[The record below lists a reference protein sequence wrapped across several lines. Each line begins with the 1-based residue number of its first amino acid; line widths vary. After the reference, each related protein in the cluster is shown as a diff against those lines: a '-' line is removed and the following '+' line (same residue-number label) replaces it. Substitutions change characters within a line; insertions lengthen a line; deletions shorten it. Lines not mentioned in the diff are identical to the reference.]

1 MKTKEQIIKGKNGPC
16 SFELTKEYFWGQDEE
31 TGVYFK
37 FTVTKNNVTIAV
49 GNMNFPINE
58 KEEITANFK
67 SLEEYEE
74 KCSEIVNK
82 IGSSL
87 PRLIK
92 EDKYEPYLVD
102 LSYEFGKSKLVFG
115 SKYAE
120 LLYAKYCEMV
130 TRKFAYFTAHR
141 IMLETYQEEFKEADA
156 EVKKFN
162 SRKGL
167 YKKIHKVELARLEYN
182 KKLISEHIQNCEKA
196 MAPYVK
202 FREEIYKKS
211 LKKYLSEETSQKME
225 INVLELAIP
234 EAFDTIVG
242 PLGFDDASFDERI
255 DALTKGKLEIPR
267 IQPLVNSAFRY
278 LELKQKTA

>member
-1 MKTKEQIIKGKNGPC
+1 MKTKEQTIKGKNGPC

-31 TGVYFK
+31 SGVYFK

-58 KEEITANFK
+58 KEEIAADFK
-67 SLEEYEE
+67 SFEEYEE
-74 KCSEIVNK
+74 KCSGIVNK

-120 LLYAKYCEMV
+120 LLYARYYEMV
-130 TRKFAYFTAHR
+130 TKKFAYFTAHR
-141 IMLETYQEEFKEADA
+141 IMLEAYQEELKEADA
-156 EVKKFN
+156 EIEKFN
-162 SRKGL
+162 NKKGF
-167 YKKIHKVELARLEYN
+167 YKKMHKAELMRLEYN

-211 LKKYLSEETSQKME
+211 LKKYLSEKTSQKME
-225 INVLELAIP
+225 IDVLELAIP
-234 EAFDTIVG
+234 EAFDIIVG
-242 PLGFDDASFDERI
+242 PFGFEDVSFDEKI
-255 DALTKGKLEIPR
+255 NALTKGKLDIPR
-267 IQPLVNSAFRY
+267 IQPLISSAFRY

>member
-141 IMLETYQEEFKEADA
+141 IMLETYQEEFKEVDA

-211 LKKYLSEETSQKME
+211 LKKYLSEETSRKME